1 MGSCQAGDI
10 GKIDKFN
17 KNYRNND
24 KDNSAITL
32 FINVC
37 KLKYIGQNGFK
48 DFCELKLLQI
58 QILKLGYN
66 QIADIDCFVNF
77 EAPKL
82 KALGLEC
89 NYIVNIDIFRKVIY
103 PLEELDLRY
112 NKIKDITIFKEDT
125 TLPKLKILLI
135 SNNEYEKDNEDIKK
149 ILEHLTERMKKN
161 DKDSELQS
169 NNDNDYKNLCKRIK
183 TLNDKFINDQKINDQ
198 KNKIELFG
206 KYTVENLENFKN
218 NNENEDEKKEIDDI
232 VKKISKL
239 KNSIKKSGSKTL
251 TLSNNVEDNRI
262 NNSRS
267 FEINNEEED

>member
-1 MGSCQAGDI
+1 MGCCQPGDT

-32 FINVC
+32 GIIFC
-37 KLKYIGQNGFK
+37 KLKYIGQIGFNE
-48 DFCELKLLQI
+48 FCKLKLLQI
-58 QILKLGYN
+58 QILRLGYN
-66 QIADIDCFVNF
+66 QISDIDCFENF
-77 EAPKL
+77 EAPQL

-89 NYIVNIDIFRKVIY
+89 NYIVNIDIFGKVQY

-125 TLPKLKILLI
+125 TLPKLKILLLN
-135 SNNEYEKDNEDIKK
+135 NNEYEKDNEDTKK
-149 ILEHLTERMKKN
+149 IIEHLNERMKKN